1 MATHTCSGSTL
12 GPLAAA
18 LFCTC
23 IEQNE
28 FLIFLTELT
37 GKLQRTCGG
46 DASLKRTQTS
56 LTRHNLAVAMLLDAS
71 RTRLCTCCV
80 PAQLF
85 KGRLSH
91 PNTGNYRDDCVRL
104 SACIPLLGVLSERI
118 PPLCPA

>member
-1 MATHTCSGSTL
+1 MATHTCSGSAL

-37 GKLQRTCGG
+37 GKSQLQRTCGG

-56 LTRHNLAVAMLLDAS
+56 LTRENLAVAMFWRPAAPAS
-71 RTRLCTCCV
+71 VHAAFRLGCSKAVCST
-80 PAQLF
+80 QLIIDTIA
-85 KGRLSH
+85 SH
-91 PNTGNYRDDCVRL
+91 L